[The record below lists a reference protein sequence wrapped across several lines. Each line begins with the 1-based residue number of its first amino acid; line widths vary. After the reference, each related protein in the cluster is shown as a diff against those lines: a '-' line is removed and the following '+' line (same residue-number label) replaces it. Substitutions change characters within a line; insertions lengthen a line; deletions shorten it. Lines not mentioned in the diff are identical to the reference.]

1 MKEGTIV
8 GFRVLV
14 DSEGLLVTEH
24 TELPD
29 KDIAKVFRQ
38 QENQLLVRTAI
49 RSFKE
54 ITDNIHSKIE
64 AEIDAIN
71 RVCQ

>member
-1 MKEGTIV
+1 MKEGTII
-8 GFRVLV
+8 GFRILV
-14 DSEGLLVTEH
+14 DSDGLLMTEH

-29 KDIAKVFRQ
+29 KDIAKVFTQ
-38 QENQLLVRTAI
+38 KENQVLIRAAV

-54 ITDNIHSKIE
+54 ITDAIHEKIE
-64 AEIDAIN
+64 SEIDAIN